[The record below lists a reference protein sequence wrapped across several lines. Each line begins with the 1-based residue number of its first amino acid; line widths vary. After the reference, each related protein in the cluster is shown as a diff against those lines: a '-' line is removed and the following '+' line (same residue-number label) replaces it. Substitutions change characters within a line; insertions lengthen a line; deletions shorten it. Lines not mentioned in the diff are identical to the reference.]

1 METKKNRR
9 TKEQG
14 AETKTKLYQC
24 AQVLLTKRDYDDFSV
39 EDITKMAGVSKGT
52 FYVHFESKDK
62 LYIEILA
69 QFVEKVDSQY
79 ESFLYALS
87 PEITSYDRMLALVEG
102 TIDIMTNQI
111 GYKNLKTLYRLQ
123 ISKTISTE
131 VVNGYNRRLYSFFEQ
146 VLKQGIDQGEFLS
159 NLSLETLTQH
169 FVMAIRGL
177 TYEWLIRYLD
187 FNLKKEANTHFQLLL
202 DGILAQT

>member
-1 METKKNRR
+1 MEIKKNKR

-14 AETKTKLYQC
+14 AETKIQLYRC
-24 AQVLLTKRDYDDFSV
+24 AEALLVKQDYDDVSV
-39 EDITKMAGVSKGT
+39 ENITKMAGVSKGT
-52 FYVHFESKDK
+52 FYVHFDSKDE
-62 LYIEILA
+62 LYIAILT
-69 QFVEKVDSQY
+69 QFVENVDEQY
-79 ESFLYALS
+79 ERFLYALS

-131 VVNGYNRRLYSFFEQ
+131 VVNGYNRRLYSFFAQ
-146 VLKQGIDQGEFLS
+146 VLKQGIDQGEFMS
-159 NLSLETLTQH
+159 DLSLETLTQH

-187 FNLKKEANTHFQLLL
+187 FDLKKEANTHFQLLL
-202 DGILAQT
+202 DGILTQT